1 MDDGRESGGLRGA
14 RPHPCPRAAERSAQM
29 PPKGSG
35 AAYRVSVEKKERARG
50 VSFQVR
56 LLAKDGPSQCGP
68 LRGSRAAVAVDRE
81 RIERATD
88 RPAKLRRLLAE
99 LAQVEG
105 GALQTPQRKRE
116 CPARRRVKEDE
127 KNNRSSGR
135 RRWATGASRTAIS

>member
-56 LLAKDGPSQCGP
+56 LLAKDGPSQYGP
-68 LRGSRAAVAVDRE
+68 LRGSRAAVAVDWE

-88 RPAKLRRLLAE
+88 RPAELRRLLQE
-99 LAQVEG
+99 LVQVEG
-105 GALQTPQRKRE
+105 GGPQTPRPRVGQEEGEEKNRRS
-116 CPARRRVKEDE
+116 RRRW
-127 KNNRSSGR
+127 
-135 RRWATGASRTAIS
+135 RWATGASRNANS